1 MENTELTK
9 LKEEL
14 EYWKYYEAVNNMGRW
29 SKQVRVD
36 KLKEKIEILEKLEQV
51 EPIKNEGGSYDD
63 LFNKK
68 GIAHKN

>member
-14 EYWKYYEAVNNMGRW
+14 EYWKYYEAVNNMGKW
-29 SKQVRVD
+29 SKQVRLD
-36 KLKEKIEILEKLEQV
+36 KLKEQIQKLEQT

-63 LFNKK
+63 LFKKK